1 MKMKKRVGQ
10 YLMDC
15 LSNVGVDKVFG
26 VPGDFNLTFLDDII
40 SRNDLEWVGNT
51 NELNASYAADGYAR
65 LKGIAAMVTT
75 FGVGE
80 LSAVNGIAGSYA
92 ERVPVIQ
99 ITGAPTRAVEQAG
112 KYVHHSLGEGHFD
125 DYRNM
130 YDSITTAQ
138 AYITPENAQSEIP
151 RVINAA
157 LFEKRPVHIHLPIDV
172 ANTEIE
178 VTASFE
184 LAEHQHMDVSKYMQM
199 IVGKLQS
206 AEQPVIITGH
216 EINSFGLHEALEKFV
231 TQTHI
236 PVAQLSLGKGAF
248 NEASPY
254 YMGVYDGALADK
266 TIRDYVDQSDAILN
280 IGAKLTDSATAG
292 YSYQFDIDDVVMINH
307 HNFKMNETKD
317 NDVSL
322 VDLLAGLNK
331 LNYVN
336 HTDFP
341 KYKRPSAHDYDLND
355 DPLTQETYFKMMQDF
370 IKDEDV
376 IIAEQGTS
384 FFGAYDLALNQ
395 HNKFI
400 GQPLW
405 GSIGYTLPATLGT
418 QLADPKRR
426 NLLLIGD
433 GSLQLTVQA
442 ISTMIR
448 EEIKP
453 VIFVINNDGYTVE
466 RKIHGEN
473 EMYNDIQMWD
483 YKLLPTVFGGKD
495 EVCTHDVNTS
505 EEFQKVLLQV
515 ETQPD
520 RMHFIEVKMDVHD
533 APRKLNAI
541 GQAFAKQN
549 G

>member
-1 MKMKKRVGQ
+1 MKKRVGQ

-40 SRNDLEWVGNT
+40 SRDDLEWVGNT

-112 KYVHHSLGEGHFD
+112 KYVHHSLGEGRFD

-130 YDSITTAQ
+130 YASITTTQ

-151 RVINAA
+151 RVISAA

-178 VTASFE
+178 VTSSFE
-184 LAEHQHMDVSKYMQM
+184 LAEHQHRDVSKHMQM
-199 IVGKLQS
+199 IMEKLQS
-206 AEQPVIITGH
+206 ADQPVIITGH
-216 EINSFGLHEALEKFV
+216 EINSFGLHEELEKFV

-248 NEASPY
+248 NEESPY

-266 TIRDYVDQSDAILN
+266 AIRDYVDQSDAILN

-317 NDVSL
+317 TDVSL

-336 HTDFP
+336 HMDFP
-341 KYKRPSAHDYDLND
+341 KYQRPSAHDYDLND

-370 IKDEDV
+370 IKEEDV

-405 GSIGYTLPATLGT
+405 GSIGYTLPATLGS
-418 QLADPKRR
+418 QLADPNRR

-473 EMYNDIQMWD
+473 AMYNDIKMWD
-483 YKLLPTVFGGKD
+483 YKLLPTVFGGK
-495 EVCTHDVNTS
+495 EQVCTYDVNTS

-515 ETQPD
+515 EAQPN

-533 APRKLNAI
+533 APQKLNAI

>member
-1 MKMKKRVGQ
+1 MKKRVGQ

-40 SRNDLEWVGNT
+40 SRDDLEWIGNT

-112 KYVHHSLGEGHFD
+112 KYVHHSLGEGRFD
-125 DYRNM
+125 DYRNI
-130 YDSITTAQ
+130 YASITTTQ

-151 RVINAA
+151 RVISAA

-178 VTASFE
+178 VTSSFE
-184 LAEHQHMDVSKYMQM
+184 LAEHQHRDVSKHMQM
-199 IVGKLQS
+199 IMEKLQS
-206 AEQPVIITGH
+206 ADQPVIITGH
-216 EINSFGLHEALEKFV
+216 EINSFGLHEELEKFV
-231 TQTHI
+231 AQTHI

-248 NEASPY
+248 NEESPY
-254 YMGVYDGALADK
+254 YMGIYDGALADK
-266 TIRDYVDQSDAILN
+266 AIRDYVDQSDAILN

-317 NDVSL
+317 TDVSL

-336 HTDFP
+336 HMDFP
-341 KYKRPSAHDYDLND
+341 KYQRPSTHDYDLND

-370 IKDEDV
+370 IKEEDV

-405 GSIGYTLPATLGT
+405 GSIGYTLPATLGS
-418 QLADPKRR
+418 QLADPNRR

-473 EMYNDIQMWD
+473 AMYNDIKMWD
-483 YKLLPTVFGGKD
+483 YKLLPTVFGGK
-495 EVCTHDVNTS
+495 EQVCTYDVNTS

-515 ETQPD
+515 EAQPD

-533 APRKLNAI
+533 APHKLNAI

>member
-1 MKMKKRVGQ
+1 MKKRVGQ

-15 LSNVGVDKVFG
+15 LGNVGVDKVFG

-151 RVINAA
+151 RVINTA

-184 LAEHQHMDVSKYMQM
+184 IAEHQHMDVSKYMQM

-248 NEASPY
+248 NEESPY

-266 TIRDYVDQSDAILN
+266 AIRDYVDQSDAILN

-292 YSYQFDIDDVVMINH
+292 YSYQFDIDDVVIINH

-331 LNYVN
+331 LNYAN

-505 EEFQKVLLQV
+505 EELQKVLLQV

>member
-1 MKMKKRVGQ
+1 MKKRVGQ

-40 SRNDLEWVGNT
+40 SHDDLEWIGNT

-112 KYVHHSLGEGHFD
+112 KYVHHSLGEGRFD

-130 YDSITTAQ
+130 YASITTTQ

-151 RVINAA
+151 RVISAA

-178 VTASFE
+178 LTSSFE
-184 LAEHQHMDVSKYMQM
+184 LAEHQHRDVSKHMQM
-199 IVGKLQS
+199 IMEKLQS
-206 AEQPVIITGH
+206 ADQPVIITGH
-216 EINSFGLHEALEKFV
+216 EINSFGLHEELEKFV
-231 TQTHI
+231 AQTHI

-248 NEASPY
+248 NEESPY
-254 YMGVYDGALADK
+254 YMGIYDGELADK
-266 TIRDYVDQSDAILN
+266 AIRDYVDQSDAILN

-317 NDVSL
+317 TDVSL

-336 HTDFP
+336 HMDFP
-341 KYKRPSAHDYDLND
+341 KYQRPSAHDYDLND

-370 IKDEDV
+370 IKEEDV

-405 GSIGYTLPATLGT
+405 GSIGYTLPATLGS
-418 QLADPKRR
+418 QLADPNRR

-473 EMYNDIQMWD
+473 AMYNDIKMWD
-483 YKLLPTVFGGKD
+483 YKLLPTVFGGK
-495 EVCTHDVNTS
+495 EQVCTYDVNMS

-515 ETQPD
+515 EAQPD

-533 APRKLNAI
+533 APHKLNAI